1 MAHAKECL
9 SARWPLPFWKMS
21 GAGNDFVL
29 IDHRGAFVAARDMA
43 EFARLVCRPKFGVGA
58 DGLIFIER
66 SEEADFQ
73 WRFFNA
79 DGSEAEMCGNGARCA
94 ARFAFM
100 QGIAAAHMRFLT
112 RAGLIE
118 ASVDETLVTVSLTP
132 ATDLVLNRRLQVADR
147 PHVVH
152 SVNTGVPHAV
162 LFVEDLAGTDVR
174 SLGRALRFHEAFGPK
189 GTNVNFVALADDGLH
204 IRSYERGVEDETF
217 ACGTGAVAAAL
228 IAVQL
233 GLSSPPVRISTTGGA
248 QLDILFTEK
257 GGDRLPA
264 LRLRGSAHVIYR
276 GELTPEAL
284 A

>member
-43 EFARLVCRPKFGVGA
+43 KFARLVCWPKFGVGA

-100 QGIAAAHMRFLT
+100 QGIAAAHMR
-112 RAGLIE
+112 
-118 ASVDETLVTVSLTP
+118 
-132 ATDLVLNRRLQVADR
+132 
-147 PHVVH
+147 
-152 SVNTGVPHAV
+152 
-162 LFVEDLAGTDVR
+162 
-174 SLGRALRFHEAFGPK
+174 
-189 GTNVNFVALADDGLH
+189 
-204 IRSYERGVEDETF
+204 
-217 ACGTGAVAAAL
+217 
-228 IAVQL
+228 
-233 GLSSPPVRISTTGGA
+233 
-248 QLDILFTEK
+248 
-257 GGDRLPA
+257 
-264 LRLRGSAHVIYR
+264 
-276 GELTPEAL
+276 
-284 A
+284 